1 MPTDFSA
8 AVLPPPP
15 AAVFIVG
22 IGGIGMSALAQ
33 FLRWQGYAVA
43 GSDRELTGPGRDE
56 LYGKLRSQGI
66 RLFPQ
71 DGSGVRELRPALLV
85 YSTAVEEGNP
95 DFTADTAIPR
105 MHRAE
110 ALAAALNR
118 TPGRQIGIAGS
129 CGKTSVT
136 GWIAAAL
143 KGLGEPVCA
152 VCGGYMNNFITDTMP
167 GNFHASYDCG
177 KESGFMVQGSKA
189 GSTVTPSHRHTATPV
204 PTPWLVY
211 EVDESDGSL
220 VSFRPDVGVV
230 LNIGTDHYDHAKL
243 LELFAVY
250 LGHSKD
256 AGVILDTLAAEL
268 VLPPAL
274 PVQRFT
280 ECAADDESR
289 CGSVAVKRCGGETET
304 PPTPGPTATPSPRHP
319 ATPSIIQPV
328 GYAAS
333 PEGIRFM
340 LSVPSPTGMQIAS
353 PAHGMDEHGQARTTR
368 GRDTATPPRRHTATP
383 VSFSAAQ
390 YGRHSATN
398 AAAVVAALLAAGLP
412 FNAES
417 WGKAVAGFRG
427 VARRFDHAGTTKR
440 GIAVFDDYAH
450 NVEKICA
457 AIAAAQE
464 ISTPAMGA
472 KNLMCD
478 GVAVEP
484 CGCKTLSSPPGNA
497 TVTPP
502 CRHTAAP
509 GLLVIFQPHGYGPFK
524 FMRDPLLGA
533 LRAQLRQQD
542 IFAFLPVFYAGGTS
556 TFSPQS
562 DEVCAEYA
570 AAGLRVK
577 NFASKAEA
585 AAFVAAGADGIR
597 TVLVL
602 GARDPALPHWCAAL
616 AAL

>member
-1 MPTDFSA
+1 MATDFSSA
-8 AVLPPPP
+8 ALPPPP

-43 GSDRELTGPGRDE
+43 GSDRELAGPGRDE
-56 LYGKLRSQGI
+56 LYAKLRAQGV

-71 DGSGVRELRPALLV
+71 DGSGVRETRPCLLV

-95 DFTADTAIPR
+95 DFAADPAVPR

-118 TPGRQIGIAGS
+118 TPGRQIGVAGS

-136 GWIAAAL
+136 GWIAATLAAL
-143 KGLGEPVCA
+143 GQPVCA

-167 GNFHASYDCG
+167 GNFYAGYECETG
-177 KESGFMVQGSKA
+177 SGFTVHGSTVQGSA
-189 GSTVTPSHRHTATPV
+189 PQTTDHGPQAATPSHRHSATPA

-220 VSFRPDVGVV
+220 VSFRPDIGVV

-243 LELFAVY
+243 LELFATY
-250 LGHSKD
+250 LGHSKA

-268 VLPPAL
+268 AL
-274 PVQRFT
+274 PQGLPVRRFA
-280 ECAADDESR
+280 ECAADPSDEPDIVR
-289 CGSVAVKRCGGETET
+289 
-304 PPTPGPTATPSPRHP
+304 PGN
-319 ATPSIIQPV
+319 
-328 GYAAS
+328 YAAS
-333 PEGIRFM
+333 SDGIRFT
-340 LSVPSPTGMQIAS
+340 LAWPYSDLTALQPHS
-353 PAHGMDEHGQARTTR
+353 PATFPFTAR
-368 GRDTATPPRRHTATP
+368 
-383 VSFSAAQ
+383 Q

-398 AAAVVAALLAAGLP
+398 AAAVAAALLAAGLP
-412 FNAES
+412 FDAAA
-417 WGKAVAGFRG
+417 WGRAIAAFRG
-427 VARRFDHAGTTKR
+427 VARRFDHAGTTRR

-457 AIAAAQE
+457 AITAAQE
-464 ISTPAMGA
+464 ISGTPEVSRCGSM
-472 KNLMCD
+472 
-478 GVAVEP
+478 AVEQ
-484 CGCKTLSSPPGNA
+484 CGGKSTGHGPQTTAPF

-502 CRHTAAP
+502 DCHTATP
-509 GLLVIFQPHGYGPFK
+509 GLLIIFQPHGYGPFK
-524 FMRDPLLGA
+524 FMREPLREA
-533 LRAQLRQQD
+533 LRAVLRPQD
-542 IFAFLPVFYAGGTS
+542 TFAFLPVFYAGGTTS
-556 TFSPQS
+556 FSPKS

-570 AAGLRVK
+570 AAGLRVRD
-577 NFASKAEA
+577 FASKAEA
-585 AAFVAAGADGIR
+585 EAFVAAGADDAR

-616 AAL
+616 AAQ